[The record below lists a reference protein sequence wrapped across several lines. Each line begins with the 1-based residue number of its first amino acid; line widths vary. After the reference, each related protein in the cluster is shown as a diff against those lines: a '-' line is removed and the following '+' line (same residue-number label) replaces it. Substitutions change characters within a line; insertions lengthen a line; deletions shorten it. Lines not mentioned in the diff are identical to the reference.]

1 MRILVVGGG
10 GREHALAWK
19 LAQSP
24 EVSGLYAAP
33 GNPGIAE
40 VAECVPI
47 KADAIADLGAFAARE
62 RIDLTV
68 VGPELPLTLGLA
80 DHFAERGLVVFG
92 PSRAAA
98 ELEGSK
104 VFAKQLFARYGI
116 PTARFGVFDDPAK
129 ARDFVHDLGGR
140 AVVKADGLAAGK
152 GAIVCRDLAA
162 AEQAIG
168 DMLERRVFGE
178 AGARVVVEELLEG
191 EELSFFALTDGE
203 RICPLAAA
211 QDHKAVFDDDRGPN
225 TGGMG
230 AYSPPPVLDATL
242 ARRIL
247 DGVIRPTVRAMAAEG
262 RPYRGVLFAGLMLT
276 AEGPKVLEYNVRHGD
291 PECQTLVVR
300 LAADLLPICR
310 AVAEGQGLPETVA
323 WRPEAAVCVV
333 LASAGYPGSY
343 PTGQPIAGLE
353 AAGARPG
360 VTVFHAGTARRDGRL
375 VTAGGRVLG
384 VTALGADIPAAIQ
397 AAYEAVGDIHFE
409 GMHYR
414 RDIGRRALARLGRR
428 G

>member
-1 MRILVVGGG
+1 
-10 GREHALAWK
+10 
-19 LAQSP
+19 
-24 EVSGLYAAP
+24 
-33 GNPGIAE
+33 
-40 VAECVPI
+40 
-47 KADAIADLGAFAARE
+47 
-62 RIDLTV
+62 
-68 VGPELPLTLGLA
+68 
-80 DHFAERGLVVFG
+80 
-92 PSRAAA
+92 
-98 ELEGSK
+98 
-104 VFAKQLFARYGI
+104 
-116 PTARFGVFDDPAK
+116 
-129 ARDFVHDLGGR
+129 
-140 AVVKADGLAAGK
+140 
-152 GAIVCRDLAA
+152 
-162 AEQAIG
+162 
-168 DMLERRVFGE
+168 
-178 AGARVVVEELLEG
+178 
-191 EELSFFALTDGE
+191 
-203 RICPLAAA
+203 
-211 QDHKAVFDDDRGPN
+211 
-225 TGGMG
+225 
-230 AYSPPPVLDATL
+230 
-242 ARRIL
+242 
-247 DGVIRPTVRAMAAEG
+247 MAAEG